1 MMNLV
6 NEILDEDLL
15 FVIGSNTTEAHP
27 VIGIKMKQAVR
38 RGTKLIVVD
47 PRRTELAG
55 MADLWLPLR
64 SGTDIA
70 LINGMMRIIVKEGWQ
85 DEAYIQL
92 GVAGAGQQLGGLAGN
107 PRGQMDTDRL
117 I

>member
-1 MMNLV
+1 MTNSV

-85 DEAYIQL
+85 DEAYIKERCEGYEAL
-92 GVAGAGQQLGGLAGN
+92 LEC
-107 PRGQMDTDRL
+107 
-117 I
+117 IESYS

>member
-1 MMNLV
+1 MTNSV

-55 MADLWLPLR
+55 MAHLWLPLR

-70 LINGMMRIIVKEGWQ
+70 LINGMMRIIVK
-85 DEAYIQL
+85 DYISCL
-92 GVAGAGQQLGGLAGN
+92 PFRVLAAKIVAAQSEIGEL
-107 PRGQMDTDRL
+107 
-117 I
+117 